1 MLLQIHK
8 MDLGEG
14 VGVFSSSTIIME
26 GIGSFDIDA
35 HKSVENF
42 KWGAWLKVG
51 AYIVT
56 KILCSKDIAFG

>member
-1 MLLQIHK
+1 
-8 MDLGEG
+8 